1 MARSSKAPL
10 PITRE
15 QFRTAAKPLPV
26 VINGKEML
34 AAAKEFST
42 GSLGW
47 NVNEK
52 MQVEVAGQL
61 VTVQV
66 GLNLTIIGS
75 KDLPQDRPAGG
86 SAPPAP
92 PPAAPPAAPGGT
104 NAAGEAEF

>member
-1 MARSSKAPL
+1 MARSKASL

-15 QFRTAAKPLPV
+15 QFRTSAKPITV
-26 VINGKEML
+26 VINGKEMT

-47 NVNEK
+47 NINEK
-52 MQVEVAGQL
+52 LQVEVAGQS

-66 GLNLTIIGS
+66 GLNLTIVGS
-75 KDLPQDRPAGG
+75 KDLPQDRPVGE
-86 SAPPAP
+86 SASPPAP
-92 PPAAPPAAPGGT
+92 PAAAGGT

>member
-1 MARSSKAPL
+1 MARSKASL

-15 QFRTAAKPLPV
+15 MFRTSARPITV
-26 VINGKEML
+26 VINGKEMV

-47 NVNEK
+47 NINEK
-52 MQVEVAGQL
+52 LQVEVAGQT

-75 KDLPQDRPAGG
+75 KDLPQDRPAGD
-86 SAPPAP
+86 PVP
-92 PPAAPPAAPGGT
+92 PPPPTAPGGT